1 MTHDVHQGPGGRG
14 RAGPRRGV
22 RGAPDPTE
30 KHQKAEAAARAEEL
44 VRTSGVPLALAM
56 QVVREQRTL
65 NDVVTQLAREAEV
78 ERLIAR
84 HGMNRALATQVARGD
99 AQLMD
104 VLRKARMLTHLSQ
117 HRERSLLTDAV
128 AKAAP
133 VALGVHGAK
142 VLRGRITAVDVYDID
157 FAPDEGEAIRLPK
170 VRIKFAYDP
179 GHYKQIRKNLSWDAS
194 RKGASEPVLRPQD
207 RYGCSD
213 KRLFRYLDSAV
224 TVAVTTLEGEVFTGK
239 VAWMGRWEFGLK
251 LEKSDVEVVFWRH
264 ALADIA
270 EDK

>member
-14 RAGPRRGV
+14 RAGPRRGA
-22 RGAPDPTE
+22 RGADHSE
-30 KHQKAEAAARAEEL
+30 KQQKADVVARAEEL
-44 VRTSGVPLALAM
+44 VRTSGIPLPLAM

-65 NDVVTQLAREAEV
+65 NEVVTQLAREAEV

-99 AQLMD
+99 AQLND
-104 VLRKARMLTHLSQ
+104 VLRKARMLVHLSQ
-117 HRERSLLTDAV
+117 NRDRSLLTDAA
-128 AKAAP
+128 AKGSA

-157 FAPDEGEAIRLPK
+157 LAPEEGEALRLPK

-179 GHYKQIRKNLSWDAS
+179 AQYKQIRKNLRYDAA
-194 RKGASEPVLRPQD
+194 RKGPCEPVLRPQD

-224 TVAVTTLEGEVFTGK
+224 SVAVTTLEGEIFTGK

-251 LEKSDVEVVFWRH
+251 LEKSDVEVVIWRH

>member
-1 MTHDVHQGPGGRG
+1 M
-14 RAGPRRGV
+14 
-22 RGAPDPTE
+22 
-30 KHQKAEAAARAEEL
+30 
-44 VRTSGVPLALAM
+44 
-56 QVVREQRTL
+56 
-65 NDVVTQLAREAEV
+65 AEV
-78 ERLIAR
+78 GACSSLREIAALYWKLKSPTDRSRENRLS
-84 HGMNRALATQVARGD
+84 RGD
-99 AQLMD
+99 RAIFCSAFVQ
-104 VLRKARMLTHLSQ
+104 HLYQ
-117 HRERSLLTDAV
+117 H
-128 AKAAP
+128 AAN
-133 VALGVHGAK
+133 
-142 VLRGRITAVDVYDID
+142 ID

-179 GHYKQIRKNLSWDAS
+179 GSYKQIRKNMRWDAA

-213 KRLFRYLDSAV
+213 KRLFRYLDSSV

-251 LEKSDVEVVFWRH
+251 LEKSEVEVVFWRH